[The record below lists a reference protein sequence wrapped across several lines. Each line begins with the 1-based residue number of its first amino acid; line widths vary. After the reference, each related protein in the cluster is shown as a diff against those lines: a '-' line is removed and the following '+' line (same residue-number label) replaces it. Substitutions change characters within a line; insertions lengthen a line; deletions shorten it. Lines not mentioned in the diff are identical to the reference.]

1 MAIRLPDPIAKYIA
15 AENGNDLE
23 LLEQCFSEDAVV
35 RDEARTIVG
44 VAAIKRWKAET
55 KASYQHSVEPLAY
68 VEENGRA
75 VVSSRLTG
83 NFPGSPIKL
92 QFVFGLRDDRITSLE
107 IG

>member
-15 AENGNDLE
+15 AENGNQLE
-23 LLEQCFSEDAVV
+23 LLEQCFAEDAVV
-35 RDEARTIVG
+35 RDEGRSIVG

-55 KASYQHSVEPLAY
+55 KAKYQHSVEPLAC

-83 NFPGSPIKL
+83 NFPGSPITL
-92 QFVFGLRDDRITSLE
+92 QFVFGLRDDRIISLE